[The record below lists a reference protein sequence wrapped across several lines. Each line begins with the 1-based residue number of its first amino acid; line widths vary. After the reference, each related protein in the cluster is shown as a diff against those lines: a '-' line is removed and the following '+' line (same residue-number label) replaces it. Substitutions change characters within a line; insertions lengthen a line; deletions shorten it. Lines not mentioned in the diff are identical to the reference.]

1 MQQLKKNFYR
11 LIEFVEKAF
20 PNQGF
25 AKKCGA
31 VGISKPYF
39 ESIAGGIYLAL
50 NENPDIEAVRKQELE
65 INKDNRNDFYKLIDG
80 RYRTHTASKI
90 LNRIEYVKNLYLECQ

>member
-1 MQQLKKNFYR
+1 MQQLEKKFFSLINF
-11 LIEFVEKAF
+11 VAKAF

-25 AKKCGA
+25 AKKRGA

-39 ESIAGGIYLAL
+39 ESIAVGIYLAL
-50 NENPDIEAVRKQELE
+50 NENPDIQPVSKQKLE
-65 INKDNRNDFYKLIDG
+65 INKDNRNEFYKLIDG

-90 LNRIEYVKNLYLECQ
+90 RNRIEYVKKYG